1 MARLY
6 LDDGIIEDSIL
17 QREDKEDFIERKRQ
31 FNEQTLKYINEHYK
45 GEDSENV
52 YALFDA
58 EQKKLLQSYFKNF
71 SAEMYKELNGTV
83 ELQIQKKNAKVREKI
98 ENLGKIMGKISLDDW
113 EYDGMVDAGQ
123 NAGQKC
129 DLCPRPVRYA
139 HFAVNR
145 KTKECLRFGCSCA
158 ADFFSLD
165 STTLSSMKTIQAKT
179 LKDIRLISYI
189 MEHNLLKEYYLYM
202 CGYTGKVVLEKGED
216 GIRDLMTF
224 LVVWEKDKKGIVHQ
238 DGGYVVKFGDGN
250 TAVKSMIWIKDNITS
265 CLNADLD
272 DNINQKASERDLVPI
287 AVKNEDKVQANTTA
301 YVNFAIRF
309 LRLGLPIPQ
318 EIAKKLNSIVAR
330 TARTHHPDYIKYAEE
345 LLMSSNLSKSN
356 LLRTAF
362 TDFIVNY
369 LASSMKMVE
378 RDEEAASW
386 GIKGQ
391 KTFYNTVLT
400 WEGAILKLMVI
411 REVRTLV
418 NKGLISEDEVDRL
431 LGKGTRYSVD
441 YEKMKDFLDK
451 CLRLFMTNK
460 EVIKKEENVN
470 AGFSKYM
477 IEGVDDKI
485 GITKELDSYHLRTY
499 YYFDKFNANTI
510 PINIGSYYRK
520 IQSGYRTMITDSLRP
535 VLQILKG
542 SLAMEKDIDFVM
554 YLSLLKNQT
563 YRYVGVQHESIDIA
577 NNYSRDFDADVKK
590 RMEQAINEGRI
601 DTEFCK
607 ELYEKN
613 IKVIRKLRKDFEKLY
628 DEVTKLLDGMVQY
641 KLPDSLP
648 AKVNDDFES
657 LIFEETKTYR
667 DYFIDYCNMLTAKR
681 GNKGIQKNLLQ
692 QNLYG
697 LIPFKLLEPYEPIF
711 NAIQENF
718 INQKRKEEEAK
729 LFREFGL
736 YNLKTELKKILG
748 SHNMTEFMQL
758 ITILATRINY
768 SAKKYL
774 IQDISDGVI
783 VIDMQIKDEPMS
795 DKDLVER
802 MNKVVSKEFIEY
814 CQTKHAETFKKM
826 YDGMKEVFI
835 GIKKEKLTY
844 KEYYNMLE
852 NNSRLIEG
860 RMDYIATLDEF
871 EGLLRKE
878 LNIESIY
885 KGGNSNIPTLLAY
898 LDNFKGM
905 NGIAEEFDKLLEEYL
920 SVKIKEDQEKDKKK
934 GFVEEIE
941 KMCDERIRFFE
952 APIDD
957 LKKKYPT
964 YSESGLRRKY
974 AEFNY
979 VKWDDKYTVIPKFT
993 SELETD
999 GNLSDEIIKL
1009 IADARKASGDI
1020 EYKKYSEGLRVE
1032 MYNRKLI
1039 YSHFNVTYLTI
1050 KDLRNFDLYKIS
1062 NDDLL
1067 RITKLIG
1074 SYYILKSH
1082 LETLVEILN
1091 KYGNLTFDYNEE
1103 VKKIPEPEQRS
1114 VADVIKEFS
1123 DDADSTGYT
1132 GLQKAEMIV
1141 NHPDFNEKVSDGPKK
1156 IVKSVVYYKR
1166 CSKNQLP
1173 YVNIAFKEL
1182 GLGNPDEV
1190 KIEQNDN
1197 EKELIKLAEEII
1209 VHPNFEKEVSSF
1221 AKKVVKSVAV
1231 GKSCKGKQ
1239 ANWVLT
1245 AAKEVGIR

>member
-17 QREDKEDFIERKRQ
+17 QREDKEDFAERKRE
-31 FNEQTLKYINEHYK
+31 FNEQTLKYINDHYK

-224 LVVWEKDKKGIVHQ
+224 LVVWDKDKKSLVEK
-238 DGGYVVKFGDGN
+238 DGGFVVKFGDGN
-250 TAVKSMIWIKDNITS
+250 TSVKSMVWIKDNIMS

-272 DNINQKASERDLVPI
+272 ADITKKASERSLVPI
-287 AVKNEDKVQANTTA
+287 SVKNEDKVQANTTA

-318 EIAKKLNSIVAR
+318 EIAKKLNSIVSK
-330 TARTHHPDYIKYAEE
+330 TSRTHHPDYIKFAEE

-386 GIKGQ
+386 GIRGKV
-391 KTFYNTVLT
+391 TFYNTVLT
-400 WEGAILKLMVI
+400 WEGAILKLMMI

-418 NKGLISEDEVDRL
+418 NKGLISEDEVDKL
-431 LGKGTRYSVD
+431 LGKSARYSLTYD
-441 YEKMKDFLDK
+441 KMKNFMDK
-451 CLRLFMTNK
+451 CIKLFMTNK
-460 EVIKKEENVN
+460 EVVKKLENVN
-470 AGFSKYM
+470 AGYSKYM
-477 IEGVDDKI
+477 IDGVEDKI
-485 GITKELDSYHLRTY
+485 GITKDLSSYDLRKDFH
-499 YYFDKFNANTI
+499 FDVFNASTI
-510 PINIGSYYRK
+510 PYNIGAYYSK
-520 IQSGYRTMITDSLRP
+520 IQVGYRNMITDTLKP
-535 VLQILKG
+535 VLSILKG
-542 SLAMEKDIDFVM
+542 SLYMDSDLDFVM
-554 YLSLLKNQT
+554 YLSMLKNQT
-563 YRYVGVQHESIDIA
+563 YRYVGVQHESIDIM
-577 NNYSRDFDADVKK
+577 NSYTRDFERDVKQ
-590 RMEQAINEGRI
+590 RMERALNEGRI
-601 DTEFCK
+601 DKEFCT

-613 IKVIRKLRKDFEKLY
+613 KKVIKSLRKDFEKLY
-628 DEVTKLLDGMVQY
+628 NEVTKLLDGMVQY
-641 KLPDSLP
+641 KLPELTP
-648 AKVNDDFES
+648 AKVNDDFDS

-667 DYFIDYCNMLTAKR
+667 DYFIDFCDMLTSKR
-681 GNKGIQKNLLQ
+681 GNKGIQKNLTQ

-697 LIPFKLLEPYEPIF
+697 LIPFKLLECYEPIF
-711 NAIQENF
+711 NAIQNNF

-783 VIDMQIKDEPMS
+783 VVDMQIKEEPMS

-802 MNKVVSKEFIEY
+802 MGKVVSKEFIEY
-814 CQTKHAETFKKM
+814 CQTKYADTFKRM
-826 YDGMKEVFI
+826 YDGMKQVFI
-835 GIKKEKLTY
+835 SIKKEKLTY

-852 NNSRLIEG
+852 NTSRLIEG
-860 RMDYIATLDEF
+860 RMDYIATLEEF
-871 EGLLRKE
+871 EGLLRKG
-878 LNIESIY
+878 LNIEPIY

-905 NGIAEEFDKLLEEYL
+905 QGVAEEFDKLLEDYL
-920 SVKIKEDQEKDKKK
+920 REKIEEEQEKNKKK
-934 GFVEEIE
+934 GFVEEIQ

-974 AEFNY
+974 AEFSY
-979 VKWDDKYTVIPKFT
+979 VKWDNSYTVIPKFT
-993 SELETD
+993 AELEKD
-999 GNLSDEIIKL
+999 GNLSDEIVKL
-1009 IADARKASGDI
+1009 ISDARKASGDG
-1020 EYKKYSEGLRVE
+1020 EYKKYAEGLRVE

-1039 YSHFNVTYLTI
+1039 YSHFNITYLTI
-1050 KDLRNFDLYKIS
+1050 KDLRNCDLYKIS

-1074 SYYILKSH
+1074 SYYILKSE
-1082 LETLVEILN
+1082 LEVLVDILN
-1091 KYGNLTFDYNEE
+1091 KYKFITFNFENE
-1103 VKKIPEPEQRS
+1103 VNKIPEPEQRS
-1114 VADVIKEFS
+1114 VADKLKEYS
-1123 DDADSTGYT
+1123 DEADSTGYT
-1132 GLQKAEMIV
+1132 GVQKAELVV
-1141 NHPDFNEKVSDGPKK
+1141 NHPDFSKLKDYLQS
-1156 IVKSVVYYKR
+1156 ISKSVVSRKS
-1166 CSKNQLP
+1166 CSKDQLKH
-1173 YVNIAFKEL
+1173 VNVAFKQL
-1182 GLGNPDEV
+1182 GLGTPDEV
-1190 KIEQNDN
+1190 KTEQDDN
-1197 EKELIKLAEEII
+1197 EKELVKLAEEII
-1209 VHPNFEKEVSSF
+1209 SHTDFDKKVSDF
-1221 AKKVVKSVAV
+1221 AKKVVKSVAT

-1245 AAKEVGIR
+1245 AAKELGLK